1 MPQLSTSSYLSSAK
15 VGSTITMHGYVLKV
29 GKRLAFTG
37 FDVRNERNVL
47 IAQARHT
54 KAFR

>member
-1 MPQLSTSSYLSSAK
+1 ME
-15 VGSTITMHGYVLKV
+15 GYVLKA

-37 FDVRNERNVL
+37 FDVRRAKDNTL

-54 KAFR
+54 KAFTA